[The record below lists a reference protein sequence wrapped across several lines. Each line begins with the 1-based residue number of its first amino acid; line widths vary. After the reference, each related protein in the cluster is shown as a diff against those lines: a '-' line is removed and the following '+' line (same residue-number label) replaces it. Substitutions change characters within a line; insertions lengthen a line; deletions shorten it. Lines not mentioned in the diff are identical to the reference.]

1 MNRIQ
6 NSSELKLWGCTTKG
20 QEIGKSNWTII
31 ALYEG
36 EPEKDK
42 NKASI
47 KEKAISWKTKSLK
60 TVWCEKKQLEI
71 SAVKYGHLKNEIL
84 QWAE

>member
-20 QEIGKSNWTII
+20 REIGKSNWTII

-42 NKASI
+42 NKAS
-47 KEKAISWKTKSLK
+47 TK
-60 TVWCEKKQLEI
+60 KKSNQLE
-71 SAVKYGHLKNEIL
+71 N
-84 QWAE
+84 

>member
-1 MNRIQ
+1 MRDWKHYKYHCELGMNRIQ

-47 KEKAISWKTKSLK
+47 KEKAIS
-60 TVWCEKKQLEI
+60 
-71 SAVKYGHLKNEIL
+71 
-84 QWAE
+84 

>member
-20 QEIGKSNWTII
+20 REIGKSNWTII

-42 NKASI
+42 NKAS
-47 KEKAISWKTKSLK
+47 TKK
-60 TVWCEKKQLEI
+60 KKQSVRKLNH
-71 SAVKYGHLKNEIL
+71 SKLYDVKRDK
-84 QWAE
+84 